1 MELLGS
7 CLRSERWK
15 ARGSELGQ
23 LALQAIEFVK
33 YSFTVHKKVV
43 VAENQSYSSISKT
56 SRKLHMFTVD
66 DNRYINDSSR
76 RIQLK
81 IRNIPHY
88 KSPQRLAGFVKL
100 PQKAAN
106 LIGHILFLNPRLKSV
121 LNICQQGV
129 NYYTLW
135 RRIYLNRDTLQ
146 SLMYITPKINA
157 FKAWCFT

>member
-1 MELLGS
+1 MELLGV
-7 CLRSERWK
+7 RSERWK
-15 ARGSELGQ
+15 ARGSELGE

-43 VAENQSYSSISKT
+43 VAESQSYSSISKT
-56 SRKLHMFTVD
+56 SRKLRMFTVD
-66 DNRYINDSSR
+66 HNRYINNSSC

-81 IRNIPHY
+81 IRTIPHY

-100 PQKAAN
+100 C
-106 LIGHILFLNPRLKSV
+106 LIRFVAFCGILFYNPLLKSV

-135 RRIYLNRDTLQ
+135 CRIYLNGDTLQ